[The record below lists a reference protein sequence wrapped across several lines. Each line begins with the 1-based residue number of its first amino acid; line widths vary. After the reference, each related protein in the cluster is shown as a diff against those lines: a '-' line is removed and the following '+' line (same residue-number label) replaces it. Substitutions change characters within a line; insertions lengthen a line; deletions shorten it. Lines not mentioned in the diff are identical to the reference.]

1 MTPMKALPMLDHVM
15 LWVARVFA
23 VVSMVPG
30 VCFLF
35 FAGEMFLVLLSGGWQ
50 WNNKEGP
57 MFIAF
62 FSYALVSILLTMG
75 VWFPQRKL
83 CRICLV
89 VSAGLLFG
97 NDLSQVPVQK
107 QSGTSNIE
115 LGLVLALGLLVF
127 SPFFWVA
134 VRPPKKGVHSVCLP

>member
-1 MTPMKALPMLDHVM
+1 MKALPMLDHVM

-62 FSYALVSILLTMG
+62 FSYALVSILLTHG
-75 VWFPQRKL
+75 SPVPANGN
-83 CRICLV
+83 
-89 VSAGLLFG
+89 SAGFVLLSARAFYSG
-97 NDLSQVPVQK
+97 MISLKFPSRSSRGHRILS
-107 QSGTSNIE
+107 
-115 LGLVLALGLLVF
+115 LVWSSL
-127 SPFFWVA
+127 
-134 VRPPKKGVHSVCLP
+134 